1 MAPSASGRAPV
12 ARRLA
17 FGALAGVAGT
27 VAMDALW
34 YLRYRRD
41 GGTDR
46 AWRWETAE
54 AVTTWE
60 QASAPGQLGRKALRI
75 VLRRPPPDTW
85 ARSTTNV
92 LHWATGA
99 GWGLQY
105 AALAGRA
112 AAPPWLPAIALGP
125 AAWLSSYVVLPL
137 AKVYRPIWEY
147 DARTLGRDLSAHLVY
162 GLATSGA
169 YAALDRARGSVR

>member
-1 MAPSASGRAPV
+1 MTSRVPGRLV
-12 ARRLA
+12 L
-17 FGALAGVAGT
+17 GALAGVAGT
-27 VAMDALW
+27 AAMDALW

-41 GGTDR
+41 GGGDGP
-46 AWRWETAE
+46 WRWETAQ

-60 QASAPGQLGRKALRI
+60 QASAPGQLGRKVAQAT
-75 VLRRPPPDTW
+75 LRRPPPDTW
-85 ARSTTNV
+85 ARSTTN
-92 LHWATGA
+92 LIHWATGA

-105 AALAGRA
+105 AVLAGRTA
-112 AAPPWLPAIALGP
+112 VAPWLPAVALGP
-125 AAWLSSYVVLPL
+125 VAWLSSYVVLPL

-169 YAALDRARGSVR
+169 YAALEPRRRPVR